1 VIFTPLK
8 LPGTFAIEL
17 EQKSD
22 ERGFLA
28 RCWCDQEFRSQGIAL
43 SLAQASTALSYARG
57 TLRGLH
63 YQAAP
68 YEEDKLIR
76 CTRGAAYVVVADP
89 RRGSPTWGK
98 WLAVELTADNR
109 RMIFI
114 PKGYAQG
121 YQTLKDD
128 TELFYQMSQV
138 YVPEAARGIRYDDP
152 SFAIAWPMQAT
163 SISERDRNWPDLE
176 SKLVVHSGP

>member
-1 VIFTPLK
+1 MIFTLLE
-8 LPGTFAIEL
+8 LPGTCAIDL
-17 EQKSD
+17 ERKSD

-28 RCWCDQEFRSQGIAL
+28 RCWCAEEFRSHGIEL
-43 SLAQASTALSYARG
+43 SLAQASTALSHTRG

-63 YQAAP
+63 YQTSP

-89 RRGSPTWGK
+89 RRDSPTWGK
-98 WLAVELTADNR
+98 WVSVELTADNR

-121 YQTLKDD
+121 YQTLTDN

-138 YVPEAARGIRYDDP
+138 YVPNAARGIRYDDP
-152 SFAIAWPMQAT
+152 LFAISWPMQPST
-163 SISERDRNWPDLE
+163 MSGRDRNWPDIE
-176 SKLVVHSGP
+176 PKLVVHSGP